1 MTDIECSVGKI
12 RMSHVFDLDDKVKI
26 KNKLK
31 RIKKDDLLKFVYF
44 FLKSNKKLF
53 VLYGKTKNKI
63 IDNMSMLKKYSIYSI
78 IKKEYN
84 TLKLD
89 KQFNIST
96 KIIGTEDPF
105 IRDLIKISIKK
116 EVNDVV

>member
-12 RMSHVFDLDDKVKI
+12 RVSHIFDLNDKVKI

-31 RIKKDDLLKFVYF
+31 RIKKDDLLNFLYF

-53 VLYGKTKNKI
+53 ILYGKTKNRI
-63 IDNMSMLKKYSIYSI
+63 IQNMSMLKKYSIYSI
-78 IKKEYN
+78 IKKEYS

-89 KQFNIST
+89 KQFNFST
-96 KIIGTEDPF
+96 KIIGSQDPF
-105 IRDLIKISIKK
+105 IKDLIKISIQK
-116 EVNDVV
+116 EVDEVV